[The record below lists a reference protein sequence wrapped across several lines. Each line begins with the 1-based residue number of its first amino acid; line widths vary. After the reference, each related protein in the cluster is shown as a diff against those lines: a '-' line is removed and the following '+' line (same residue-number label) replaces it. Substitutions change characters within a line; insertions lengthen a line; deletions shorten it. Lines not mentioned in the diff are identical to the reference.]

1 MKVSVSNSSRG
12 LTTPA
17 YSFRLMPRFGDAVNS
32 GLLDYPTLLAMPAPR
47 VLAYPMNAVVAEKL
61 EAIVNLGMVNS
72 RMKDFHDLHSLATT
86 FEFDGKTLTEAVR
99 ATFKR
104 RGTELPAGGVPFA
117 FTPEFYEDENKIK
130 QWNAF
135 CNKNKS
141 YVQQAEFRDVV
152 GRLAS
157 FLVPVI
163 KSVEQE
169 RALDGAWTPAH
180 AWHPS
185 SRP

>member
-1 MKVSVSNSSRG
+1 MV
-12 LTTPA
+12 
-17 YSFRLMPRFGDAVNS
+17 
-32 GLLDYPTLLAMPAPR
+32 
-47 VLAYPMNAVVAEKL
+47 KL
-61 EAIVNLGMVNS
+61 GIANS
-72 RMKDFHDLHSLATT
+72 RMKDFHDLHSLSIT

-104 RGTELPAGGVPFA
+104 RGTELPTGGVPFA

-141 YVQQAEFRDVV
+141 YVQHTKFGDVV
-152 GRLAS
+152 NRLAS

-163 KSVEQE
+163 KSVQQE
-169 RALDGAWTPAH
+169 RVLDSVWTPAQV
-180 AWHPS
+180 WHPA
-185 SRP
+185 PPQ